1 MRKERQIYGLCKN
14 DARHPAVFIDS
25 RVLLDVVDEVCKII
39 MDVHMF
45 YKFIYE
51 NSGKK

>member
-1 MRKERQIYGLCKN
+1 MQIYGLREN
-14 DARHPAVFIDS
+14 DTRHPAVFIDS

-45 YKFIYE
+45 YIFIF
-51 NSGKK
+51 GHTG

>member
-1 MRKERQIYGLCKN
+1 MRKARQIYGLCKN

-45 YKFIYE
+45 YKFINE